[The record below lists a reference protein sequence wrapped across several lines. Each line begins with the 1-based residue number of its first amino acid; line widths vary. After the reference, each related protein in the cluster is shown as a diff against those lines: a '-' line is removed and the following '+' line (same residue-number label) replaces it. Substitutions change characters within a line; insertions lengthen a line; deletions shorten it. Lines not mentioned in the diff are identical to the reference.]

1 MKPKRELT
9 HHLFHI
15 ILRFVLFIAVFNI
28 VTNTLIGFPVEDN
41 WKWVFFAILAMITYF
56 FTREKLSLLWKT
68 VFFIYII
75 FVMLPVSFIES
86 GGTQNNVMGYVFLLV
101 ICVTFFFWGHLR
113 IFMICSIIIMFN
125 VLLYIEFQFPQVVN
139 SYPSSI
145 HSIDRLTQT
154 SILLLMAFLFLKIF
168 SDTYAKDRERLNKL
182 VHYDSLTEL
191 LNRRSFDDELNKVL
205 EQSNRK
211 SEYIIFFDIDYFKE
225 INDTHGHHY
234 GDEVLQEM
242 ADALKKVFIYPN
254 IVARWGGDEFVALYH
269 GDYETLSQKIES
281 LYKDI
286 DVYFSCGITQLK
298 DNDVSADAILKRVDD
313 ALYAS
318 KDNGR
323 NQWTY
328 QE

>member
-1 MKPKRELT
+1 MKSKKELT

-15 ILRFVLFIAVFNI
+15 ILRFVLFISVFNI
-28 VTNTLIGFPVEDN
+28 VTNTLIGFPIEDN

-101 ICVTFFFWGHLR
+101 ICVTFFFWEHLR

-225 INDTHGHHY
+225 INDTQGHHY

-281 LYKDI
+281 LYKDM
-286 DVYFSCGITQLK
+286 DVSFSCGITQLK

-313 ALYAS
+313 ALYTS
-318 KDNGR
+318 KNNGR

>member
-1 MKPKRELT
+1 
-9 HHLFHI
+9 
-15 ILRFVLFIAVFNI
+15 
-28 VTNTLIGFPVEDN
+28 
-41 WKWVFFAILAMITYF
+41 
-56 FTREKLSLLWKT
+56 
-68 VFFIYII
+68 
-75 FVMLPVSFIES
+75 MLPVSFIES

-113 IFMICSIIIMFN
+113 IFMICSIIIMLN
-125 VLLYIEFQFPQVVN
+125 ILLYIEFQFPQVVKF
-139 SYPSSI
+139 YPSEI

-154 SILLLMAFLFLKIF
+154 SVLLIIAFLFLKIF

-191 LNRRSFDDELNKVL
+191 LNRRSFDDELNKIL
-205 EQSNRK
+205 ERSNRK
-211 SEYIIFFDIDYFKE
+211 SEYIVFFDIDYFKE
-225 INDTHGHHY
+225 INDTQGHHY

-242 ADALKKVFIYPN
+242 ADELKKVFIYPN

-269 GDYETLSQKIES
+269 GDYETLIQKIES
-281 LYKDI
+281 LYIDI
-286 DVYFSCGITQLK
+286 DLSFSCGITKLNDK
-298 DNDVSADAILKRVDD
+298 DVSADAVLKRVDN
-313 ALYAS
+313 ALYSS